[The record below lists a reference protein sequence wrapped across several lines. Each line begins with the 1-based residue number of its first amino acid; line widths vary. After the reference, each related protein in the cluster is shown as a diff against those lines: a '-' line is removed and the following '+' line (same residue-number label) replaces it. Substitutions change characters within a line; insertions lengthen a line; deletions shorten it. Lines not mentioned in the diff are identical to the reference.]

1 MKKGFKTVL
10 PVASCFMV
18 IGLSMITVSALN
30 GGFSE
35 VHKLARSS
43 YFTLSADFDNI
54 FAPTV
59 VMDFD
64 KGDFNDD
71 YDISTSTSNYDI
83 DEDITGAVI
92 TVDAGNVTL
101 REDDGNPGVKVSS
114 PEKCQCYIE
123 DGIMYLTVKT
133 GPLNNTEV
141 KIDLPE
147 DTELDDLTLSTG
159 ASKLKMEDINCHT
172 LNLEIGAGN
181 ADIDDLNCSDSAF
194 IEVGAGNFKASGS
207 YFHDADINTGIGE
220 FSFSDGDITGNL
232 NLDCGIGNVD
242 LDLESEAEDHNISV
256 DGGIGNIRIDGDK
269 YHGLGN
275 EINKQSNTD
284 STYTI
289 NCGTGN
295 VDIDFD

>member
-10 PVASCFMV
+10 MVASCFMV
-18 IGLSMITVSALN
+18 IGLSMITVAALN

-35 VHKLARSS
+35 VYKLAESS
-43 YFTLSADFDNI
+43 YFTLTADFGNI
-54 FAPTV
+54 FSPTV
-59 VMDFD
+59 IMDFD
-64 KGDFNDD
+64 KGDFNDS
-71 YDISTSTSNYDI
+71 YDINTSSSSYDI
-83 DEDITGAVI
+83 DEEITGAVI

-101 REDDGNPGVKVSS
+101 RGDSGKAGVNVSS

-133 GPLNNTEV
+133 GALNNTNV
-141 KIDLPE
+141 KIDLPG
-147 DTELDDLTLSTG
+147 DTELDDLTLSIG
-159 ASKLKMEDINCHT
+159 ASKLDMEDINCHN
-172 LNLEIGAGN
+172 LNLQIGAGN
-181 ADIDDLNCSDSAF
+181 ADIDDLNCSDSAV

-207 YFHDADINTGIGE
+207 YFHDADIKTGIGE

-232 NLDCGIGNVD
+232 NLECGIGNVD
-242 LDLESEAEDHNISV
+242 LDLESEAKDHNISV
-256 DGGIGNIRIDGDK
+256 EGGIGNVRIDGDK

-275 EINKQSNTD
+275 EINKQGNAD